1 MSMKPECDSK
11 EYWVY
16 HNAWCFVS
24 VQQLVG
30 ATTVVGFFH
39 YFDNSLLAS
48 ESLSSTTFC
57 KRHI

>member
-1 MSMKPECDSK
+1 MSMKPECDSE

-30 ATTVVGFFH
+30 ATTQLWVF
-39 YFDNSLLAS
+39 
-48 ESLSSTTFC
+48 STILTTPSWLP
-57 KRHI
+57 RV